1 MNSSLV
7 KKLVYY
13 GKKHLGLND
22 LDSIY
27 VTNVLYRKLH
37 IEYSEDE
44 VDLSYIDELTV
55 PDVLLDELRAHIREN
70 NLVSEENVE
79 LFIVEIMGD
88 ITPLP
93 SQVVN
98 KFHKIKK
105 EQNTLEACK
114 YLLDLEIKNNYIQKT
129 AVDKNIYWTLN
140 NLHKKPS

>member
-1 MNSSLV
+1 MNSTLV

-27 VTNVLYRKLH
+27 VANVLYRKLH

-44 VDLSYIDELTV
+44 VDLSYIDELKV

-79 LFIVEIMGD
+79 YDEIKIAAKNKS
-88 ITPLP
+88 ITPL
-93 SQVVN
+93 
-98 KFHKIKK
+98 F
-105 EQNTLEACK
+105 
-114 YLLDLEIKNNYIQKT
+114 LLVPEG
-129 AVDKNIYWTLN
+129 
-140 NLHKKPS
+140 